1 MKNAPD
7 MKPDSSRKSLLNR
20 RSFLKKSAY
29 SAGALASG
37 AIINSLISDST
48 LADTS
53 SALQSGLSEDHKNG
67 RNEPTRF
74 IHACMTL
81 PYRNFPLERALNGI
95 KNAGFDHVAWGTNHL
110 EEDGE
115 RHPVMP
121 EDADPEVAA
130 ELGRRCRDLGLEP
143 VKMFSMVYPDHD
155 NAVEV
160 LSNRIRQA
168 SAAEIEKVLIFGPTD
183 GGDPELWVDRLSQ
196 VAPIAADHNVM
207 LVLKQHGGE
216 TTGTG
221 EALAR
226 IINELNHPNI
236 LMSYDAGNVSWYLE
250 VDPIPDIRTSAD
262 LIRAF
267 CIKDARILPQ
277 KATCGPGYGEIDHYQ
292 LFSPVA
298 FTGHTIH
305 LAYENIY
312 PPYIDAPSSVEKI
325 DEWARHARIYLENVI
340 AGVQAME

>member
-1 MKNAPD
+1 
-7 MKPDSSRKSLLNR
+7 MKPENSQKKLQDR
-20 RSFLKKSAY
+20 RSFLKKSAL
-29 SAGALASG
+29 SVGAFAAGVIG
-37 AIINSLISDST
+37 N
-48 LADTS
+48 
-53 SALQSGLSEDHKNG
+53 SALPGPAMGENISASQTGLNHSLKSEK
-67 RNEPTRF
+67 NEPTRF

-81 PYRNFPLERALNGI
+81 PYRNFSLERALTGI
-95 KNAGFDHVAWGTNHL
+95 KNAGFNHVAWGTNHL

-121 EDADPEVAA
+121 EDASPEDAA

-160 LSNRIRQA
+160 LTSRIKQA

-183 GGDPELWVDRLSQ
+183 GGDPDLWVNRLRQ
-196 VAPIAADHNVM
+196 LAPIAADHNVM
-207 LVLKQHGGE
+207 LVLKQHGGV

-221 EALAR
+221 EALAG

-236 LMSYDAGNVSWYLE
+236 LMSYDAGNVSWYLD
-250 VDPIPDIRTSAD
+250 VDPIPDIQVSAG

-267 CIKDARILPQ
+267 CIKDARLWPQ

-312 PPYIDAPSSVEKI
+312 PPYIDSPSSAEEV
-325 DEWARHARIYLENVI
+325 DELALHARLYLENVI
-340 AGVQAME
+340 KGVQSVE

>member
-1 MKNAPD
+1 MK
-7 MKPDSSRKSLLNR
+7 SETLRKRLHNR
-20 RSFLKKSAY
+20 RSFLKNSAL
-29 SAGALASG
+29 SVGALATGVIGNSVLSG
-37 AIINSLISDST
+37 SAMADITST
-48 LADTS
+48 SQT
-53 SALQSGLSEDHKNG
+53 GLSGDLKSK
-67 RNEPTRF
+67 RDEPTRF

-81 PYRNFPLERALNGI
+81 PYRNFPLERALTGI
-95 KNAGFDHVAWGTNHL
+95 KSTGFNHVAWGTNHL

-121 EDADPEVAA
+121 EDAHPDAAA

-143 VKMFSMVYPDHD
+143 VKMFSTVYPDHD

-160 LSNRIRQA
+160 LTSRIRQA
-168 SAAEIEKVLIFGPTD
+168 SAAGIEKVLIFGPTD
-183 GGDPELWVDRLSQ
+183 GGDPDLWVNRLRQ

-221 EALAR
+221 EALAG
-226 IINELNHPNI
+226 IINELDHPNI
-236 LMSYDAGNVSWYLE
+236 LMSYDAGNVSWYLD
-250 VDPIPDIRTSAD
+250 VDPIPDIQISAD

-267 CIKDARILPQ
+267 CIKDARIRPQ

-312 PPYIDAPSSVEKI
+312 PPYIDSPSSAEEV
-325 DEWARHARIYLENVI
+325 DEWARHARLYLENVI
-340 AGVQAME
+340 KGVQRVE